1 MLTISRPIAVE
12 CSYMLGSFAAGS
24 TLPLT
29 RADIPTKAEKSKTS
43 FTSRWSQRL
52 SAGKKGKGGVATY
65 STPIFV
71 KREALEA
78 KAAPPFD
85 SFFEAPRA
93 VPSPPLAAHP
103 LVSQA
108 IRAVMEW
115 DSDIA
120 EDSFWAD
127 I

>member
-29 RADIPTKAEKSKTS
+29 KAKASTQAEKRKTS
-43 FTSRWSQRL
+43 FTSRWSQGP
-52 SAGKKGKGGVATY
+52 SAGRRGKGGVATCP
-65 STPIFV
+65 TPIPA

-78 KAAPPFD
+78 KAAPSFD
-85 SFFEAPRA
+85 SFSDAPRA
-93 VPSPPLAAHP
+93 APSPPPAAHP
-103 LVSQA
+103 LVRQA

-115 DSDIA
+115 DADIA

>member
-29 RADIPTKAEKSKTS
+29 RANVPTKTQKRKTS
-43 FTSRWSQRL
+43 LTSRWSQRP
-52 SAGKKGKGGVATY
+52 SASKKGKGGVATCP
-65 STPIFV
+65 TPILV
-71 KREALEA
+71 RCEALEA
-78 KAAPPFD
+78 KATPPFD
-85 SFFEAPRA
+85 SFSDAPRA
-93 VPSPPLAAHP
+93 APSPPLAPSP
-103 LVSQA
+103 LVRQA

-115 DSDIA
+115 DSDLA

>member
-1 MLTISRPIAVE
+1 
-12 CSYMLGSFAAGS
+12 MLGSFAAGS

-29 RADIPTKAEKSKTS
+29 KAKAPTQAEKRKTS
-43 FTSRWSQRL
+43 LTSRWSQRP
-52 SAGKKGKGGVATY
+52 SAGRKGKGGVATCP
-65 STPIFV
+65 TPILA
-71 KREALEA
+71 KREAPKA

-85 SFFEAPRA
+85 SFSDAPRA
-93 VPSPPLAAHP
+93 APSPPPVADP
-103 LVSQA
+103 LVRQA

-115 DSDIA
+115 DSDLA